1 MLNTNL
7 QGYYK
12 SFLDL
17 YQTQLNGVWNRHI
30 NIENAIGHSKEYTI
44 SANYKYFFIIF
55 YSIKSKMYLD
65 STYDWSNVE
74 QDYDLVDIVK
84 KLYCNNLKFKD
95 FLDIFNIDTTIGGD
109 NILVTIDRIY
119 MSLLDNGTFTQLYR
133 E

>member
-7 QGYYK
+7 QAYYK
-12 SFLDL
+12 AFLDL

-44 SANYKYFFIIF
+44 AANYKYFFIIF

-65 STYDWSNVE
+65 SSYDWSNVE
-74 QDYDLVDIVK
+74 QDYDLIDIIK

-95 FLDIFNIDTTIGGD
+95 FLDIFNIDTIIDGD
-109 NILVTIDRIY
+109 NILVTVDRIY
-119 MSLLDNGTFTQLYR
+119 MSLIENGTFTQLYR